1 MDVANQYV
9 EDEDVRFI
17 QCGQSAHRGIF
28 SSPTVWDLTY
38 SLFMRT
44 FNRQSGSLMDLNFA
58 ISVVVSQVTS
68 ALNVGHNTSKAYKK
82 LILIEGC

>member
-1 MDVANQYV
+1 MAVASRCV
-9 EDEDVRFI
+9 EDEGVQFI

-82 LILIEGC
+82 LILIEAC